1 MKKNTLR
8 SLFALLTALVMA
20 VCLLTGCGAADT
32 EPVEA
37 QEDAET
43 IQVYLWT
50 AALYDTYAI
59 SGLPAG
65 PISCPGY
72 AAMEAALNPDEEYI
86 SEGYYFFV
94 TGHPGTDVAG
104 QYFYA
109 KTADEHYQNC
119 VKAGWAS

>member
-1 MKKNTLR
+1 MATARTL
-8 SLFALLTALVMA
+8 
-20 VCLLTGCGAADT
+20 AAD
-32 EPVEA
+32 
-37 QEDAET
+37 
-43 IQVYLWT
+43 
-50 AALYDTYAI
+50 
-59 SGLPAG
+59 
-65 PISCPGY
+65 

-86 SEGYYFFV
+86 NEGYYFFV